1 MSKCLISF
9 WNCVDRDPCSM
20 VYLLSIVLKVG
31 FLFLSNKLAGQPIR
45 TEDKGTFSILE
56 LIQTSD
62 KMAPVF
68 QKRFAG

>member
-1 MSKCLISF
+1 
-9 WNCVDRDPCSM
+9 M
-20 VYLLSIVLKVG
+20 VYLLSIVLEVG
-31 FLFLSNKLAGQPIR
+31 FLDLFLSNKLAGQPIR

-68 QKRFAG
+68 KKRFAG

>member
-1 MSKCLISF
+1 
-9 WNCVDRDPCSM
+9 M
-20 VYLLSIVLKVG
+20 VYPLSIVLEVG
-31 FLFLSNKLAGQPIR
+31 FLFWSNKLTGQPIR
-45 TEDKGTFSILE
+45 TEDKGTFSILK